1 MITPHLFPNSYETW
15 NFHSFLYP
23 LNFDFWGNFDRDKHY
38 LLAIIVIFGTFY
50 SRSKRWIFEGF
61 FLNFLSLHFFGTIF
75 QVTYFGKILH
85 CVTSIIAFK
94 TCGKFNRV
102 ATHTIT
108 FSVTNGIERFFTS
121 DEFMLEIVIISRS
134 LKELLMII
142 LARRMNLFSKY
153 EFVTLFSIICKD
165 YFDDSHDIIA
175 ILQNQCLC

>member
-1 MITPHLFPNSYETW
+1 M
-15 NFHSFLYP
+15 
-23 LNFDFWGNFDRDKHY
+23 
-38 LLAIIVIFGTFY
+38 
-50 SRSKRWIFEGF
+50 
-61 FLNFLSLHFFGTIF
+61 
-75 QVTYFGKILH
+75 
-85 CVTSIIAFK
+85 TSIIAFK

-175 ILQNQCLC
+175 TFIYKISAFVKTNFPIKIAKKMQKIRAAFLAFFGDLVTLLDLRSNLEKCISKQ